1 MTRNPVPVRGDLHYD
16 MATHVWVD
24 RMQAANVRVGLD
36 PLGAETSGDIVA
48 LSFVAVGSR
57 VHRGGAFGSVEAAKF
72 VGPLIAPVSGVIRA
86 HNDLA
91 LARPGT
97 INSDPYGAWLVEI
110 ELADPAELAVLLS
123 GEVDVVLWFAEE
135 RKRFEQKGMLAP

>member
-1 MTRNPVPVRGDLHYD
+1 MTAFRGDLHYD
-16 MATHVWVD
+16 TATHVWVEPTP
-24 RMQAANVRVGLD
+24 AGTVRVGLD

-48 LSFVAVGSR
+48 LSFAADGSR
-57 VHRGGAFGSVEAAKF
+57 LGRGQAFGSVEAAKF

-86 HNDLA
+86 HNDVA

-110 ELADPAELAVLLS
+110 ELADPAELAALLT
-123 GEVDVVLWFAEE
+123 GEPRVAAWFAAE
-135 RKRFEQKGMLAP
+135 RERLEKKGMLAP